1 MKQDERHHT
10 SDDIFVGIDLA
21 TRQHQVVVL
30 DAQGCRLTSFKVPH
44 SRAGL
49 RELVE
54 RCTSRRVRREGR
66 VHFAFEATGHV
77 WEAVGAFLAQ
87 HALRYHVVNPLATFR
102 VREARQMGRDKRD
115 LTDAEQIA
123 QLLRTG
129 VVTQCQLL
137 PANYMQLRRA
147 WGEYHRLRRERARL
161 KTLLVHQLY
170 GVFPELVG
178 EVAHGHGSG
187 MPRGVEGGLA
197 SSTNCR
203 PDEARFY
210 TSRAGAPART
220 ADVALQD

>member
-21 TRQHQVVVL
+21 THQHQVVVL

-77 WEAVGAFLAQ
+77 WEAVGCLPGAARTSVSRGQSAGDLSGARGPADGSRQ
-87 HALRYHVVNPLATFR
+87 ARPHRRGADRAAASHGSRHPVPAPPRQLHAATAGLGGIPSPSPRARTTQDPAGASALRRLPGT
-102 VREARQMGRDKRD
+102 GRR
-115 LTDAEQIA
+115 
-123 QLLRTG
+123 
-129 VVTQCQLL
+129 
-137 PANYMQLRRA
+137 
-147 WGEYHRLRRERARL
+147 
-161 KTLLVHQLY
+161 
-170 GVFPELVG
+170 
-178 EVAHGHGSG
+178 VAHGHGSG

>member
-30 DAQGCRLTSFKVPH
+30 DAKGCRLTSFKVPH

-87 HALRYHVVNPLATFR
+87 RALRYDVVNSLATFR

-115 LTDAEQIA
+115 LTDTEQIA

-147 WGEYHRLRRERARL
+147 
-161 KTLLVHQLY
+161 
-170 GVFPELVG
+170 
-178 EVAHGHGSG
+178 
-187 MPRGVEGGLA
+187 
-197 SSTNCR
+197 
-203 PDEARFY
+203 
-210 TSRAGAPART
+210 
-220 ADVALQD
+220 

>member
-77 WEAVGAFLAQ
+77 WEAVGAFFEQ

-102 VREARQMGRDKRD
+102 GVGARMRAG
-115 LTDAEQIA
+115 
-123 QLLRTG
+123 LRAST
-129 VVTQCQLL
+129 
-137 PANYMQLRRA
+137 RRA
-147 WGEYHRLRRERARL
+147 RHLPMRYE
-161 KTLLVHQLY
+161 T
-170 GVFPELVG
+170 
-178 EVAHGHGSG
+178 
-187 MPRGVEGGLA
+187 GLP
-197 SSTNCR
+197 SSVI
-203 PDEARFY
+203 RF
-210 TSRAGAPART
+210 RT
-220 ADVALQD
+220 

>member
-87 HALRYHVVNPLATFR
+87 HAVKGGVKLDHGGGGKPDHPA
-102 VREARQMGRDKRD
+102 AGR
-115 LTDAEQIA
+115 
-123 QLLRTG
+123 
-129 VVTQCQLL
+129 
-137 PANYMQLRRA
+137 
-147 WGEYHRLRRERARL
+147 
-161 KTLLVHQLY
+161 
-170 GVFPELVG
+170 
-178 EVAHGHGSG
+178 
-187 MPRGVEGGLA
+187 
-197 SSTNCR
+197 SS
-203 PDEARFY
+203 
-210 TSRAGAPART
+210 
-220 ADVALQD
+220 